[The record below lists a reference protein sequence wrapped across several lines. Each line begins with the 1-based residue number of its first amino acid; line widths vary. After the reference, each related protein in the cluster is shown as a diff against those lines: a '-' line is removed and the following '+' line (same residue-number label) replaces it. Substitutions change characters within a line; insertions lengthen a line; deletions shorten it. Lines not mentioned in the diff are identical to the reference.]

1 MFGHIDGIPVGQVF
15 ASRKEVAAAGLHA
28 PLMSGIWGAQEG
40 AYSIVLSGGYED
52 DIDDLNY
59 ILYTGQGG
67 QDSPGGKQVEN
78 QEFTKGNKGLQLSCQ
93 YKLPVRVI
101 RGHQISNGPVNG

>member
-1 MFGHIDGIPVGQVF
+1 MFGHIVGVSVGEIF
-15 ASRKEVAAAGLHA
+15 ASRKEVAAKGVHA
-28 PLMSGIWGAQEG
+28 PPMSGIWGTQEG

-67 QDSPGGKQVEN
+67 QDTPGGKQ
-78 QEFTKGNKGLQLSCQ
+78 
-93 YKLPVRVI
+93 I
-101 RGHQISNGPVNG
+101 AD